1 MDLILIVNFCAM
13 RNLRISA
20 FSFISFRSISF
31 FVSLDFLLAQL
42 IAVAPIACDVTTKQ
56 LSYRRFFFYFRLQNV
71 PFDACCAVR
80 RSCNRCTDMDLKP
93 ASLNHCLCKQLNSKS
108 HRYCGVRG
116 NKLVARNSRKKRFPA
131 KNSV

>member
-56 LSYRRFFFYFRLQNV
+56 LSYRRFFFTFVYKMYRSMHAV
-71 PFDACCAVR
+71 PFGAHAI
-80 RSCNRCTDMDLKP
+80 
-93 ASLNHCLCKQLNSKS
+93 
-108 HRYCGVRG
+108 
-116 NKLVARNSRKKRFPA
+116 VAQIWI
-131 KNSV
+131 